1 MKIALIPGHGNRQ
14 TKTGRAQYHPG
25 AVSGEMVEAVLV
37 RQLADEI
44 HRRAPEQTKIFD
56 EPAPGGPLRSYTART
71 RAAHRWLGSAGLV
84 LHLHCNGGAPAKS
97 YSLSMADP
105 RSKLGARRA
114 GELCKALAGA
124 PTLQRLAPIKPMLAA
139 RPVWA
144 NAANLVGMSWR
155 APAGVC
161 GVLLEWGFVDQV
173 TAADVYSRPAMLEV
187 AAAIADLTQ

>member
-1 MKIALIPGHGNRQ
+1 MKLALIPGHGNRQ
-14 TKTGRAQYHPG
+14 TRTGAAQYHPG

-44 HRRAPEQTKIFD
+44 QRRAPKAVQIFD
-56 EPAPGGPLRSYTART
+56 EPVHGGPLRSYTART
-71 RAAHRWLGSAGLV
+71 RAAHRWLGHAGLV
-84 LHLHCNGGAPAKS
+84 LHLHCNGGAPSAP
-97 YSLSMADP
+97 YSLAMADP
-105 RSKLGARRA
+105 RSKLGASRA
-114 GELCKALAGA
+114 GELCRALAQC

-173 TAADVYSRPAMLEV
+173 DAADLYSRPAMLEV
-187 AAAIADLTQ
+187 AAAIADLTR